1 MAFGTT
7 SSIGKLQP
15 VNYIPKVYSS
25 PQSREQ
31 RPRRG
36 KVAPLWEAW
45 KRYSSTLH
53 LTSSQSHFADVFFHG
68 DNCLLSGEAGSGKSY
83 LVKALVDF
91 LRQHRVNVA
100 VTGSTGVASFNIGGQ
115 TLHSFAGL
123 GLADEPTDQLIASVR
138 KKGKVKER
146 IRATHVLFLDEVSMI
161 KGELLDKVNAVF
173 RAIRFNNEPFGG
185 CQVVFIGDWLQLA
198 PVFKGQEM
206 QELAFES
213 LSWRAADIQTVVL
226 KEQMRQQSDKVLLS
240 VLNDIRT
247 GNTSS
252 LRLLDARIDAA
263 FPQDGIEPVR
273 IFCKNVDVDGHNK
286 ERLRMLSTPAKVFQA
301 SDTGSDYHLA
311 SLDKNCPAPKWLEL
325 KIGAQ
330 VMCLANQDVGMGV
343 CNGSIGIV
351 KEFVNGGVKVKF
363 PKITTIITHNEWS
376 MRDQEVGVDGKMM
389 AKVKATRSQ
398 IPLKVCY
405 AVTVHKVQGTT
416 LDRAIVDMAEAF
428 AAGQAYCALSR
439 VRDLESL
446 SIVGSIP
453 KSAIKVDPRCIEFY
467 KGC

>member
-7 SSIGKLQP
+7 SSLGKSQP
-15 VNYIPKVYSS
+15 IKHIPKAPSS
-25 PQSREQ
+25 SQPREQ

-36 KVAPLWEAW
+36 KVAPLWDVW

-53 LTSSQSHFADVFFHG
+53 LTPSQSHFADVFFHG

-83 LVKALVDF
+83 LVKALVNF
-91 LRQHRVNVA
+91 LRQHRINVA

-123 GLADEPTDQLIASVR
+123 GLADEPADQLIASVR
-138 KKGKVKER
+138 KKEKVRQR
-146 IRATHVLFLDEVSMI
+146 IRSTHVLFLDEISMI
-161 KGELLDKVNAVF
+161 KGDLLDKVNAVF
-173 RAIRFNNEPFGG
+173 RAIRFSNEPFGG

-213 LSWRAADIQTVVL
+213 LAWRAADIQTVVL
-226 KEQMRQQSDKVLLS
+226 KEQMRQQTDKVLLN

-252 LRLLDARIDAA
+252 LHLLDARIDAP
-263 FPQDGIEPVR
+263 FPKDGIEPVR

-325 KIGAQ
+325 KVGAQ
-330 VMCLANQDVGMGV
+330 VMLLKNENIDLGL

-351 KEFVNGGVKVKF
+351 KEFVNGGVKVQF
-363 PKITTIITHNEWS
+363 PKTAAIITHNEWE
-376 MRDQEVGVDGKMM
+376 MKDQEVGADGKMR

-416 LDRAIVDMAEAF
+416 LDRAVVDMAEAF

-467 KGC
+467 KRC